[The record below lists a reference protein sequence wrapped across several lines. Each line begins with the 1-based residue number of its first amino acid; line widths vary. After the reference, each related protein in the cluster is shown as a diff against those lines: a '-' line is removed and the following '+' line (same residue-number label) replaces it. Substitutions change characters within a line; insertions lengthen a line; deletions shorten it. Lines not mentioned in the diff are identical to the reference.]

1 MQTGLNLFLAR
12 VLHVCGA
19 HTALFGDTGIQPFT
33 WIQYTH
39 LAQMHFRLT
48 KTRLNTLSVIVFKT
62 LNK

>member
-1 MQTGLNLFLAR
+1 MYVAITPPYLEIVVCNLLP
-12 VLHVCGA
+12 GY
-19 HTALFGDTGIQPFT
+19 T

-48 KTRLNTLSVIVFKT
+48 KTRLNTLFVIIFKT